1 MTESRTTDG
10 SSMKCL
16 LIDDDIDDQEIFHM
30 ALQELSNSVDCQFAA
45 DGVNALETLTRDE
58 LFLPHCIFIDVNM
71 PRMNG
76 VECLAQIKKINR
88 LRNVPVCMYSTSA
101 DPSLVAKAKSLGAV
115 DFIVKP
121 ADMSELGNLLSRFFV
136 LNGILNER

>member
-1 MTESRTTDG
+1 MNGPRTTG
-10 SSMKCL
+10 NSSMICF
-16 LIDDDIDDQEIFHM
+16 LIDDDIDDQEIFYM
-30 ALQELSNSVDCQFAA
+30 ALQELNRSIDCKFAS

-58 LFLPHCIFIDVNM
+58 LFLPHCIFIDTNM

-76 VECLAQIKKINR
+76 VECLEQIKKISR

-101 DPSLVAKAKSLGAV
+101 DPNLVAKTKSLGAV

-121 ADMSELGNLLSRFFV
+121 ADISELGCLLGRFFV
-136 LNGILNER
+136 LNGILNE